1 MAKQHATGV
10 NNRRGKC
17 EIWWMEGKTRRHETL
32 TIPYSP
38 AGIEKAAQ
46 IRARRIK
53 DLLENPHDGRPEG
66 RSPTFGE
73 LAQTRL
79 DILERGKPSARRS
92 VKSRLNNYWMPEF
105 AHWPITQIRYGD
117 VQEMMRGI
125 YRKQLAA
132 KTLREILND
141 GGSVFEL
148 AIKSRWIT
156 DNPCNLI
163 SKEIKKEKREI
174 DPFTAT
180 DMKQLLA
187 ALPENL
193 RIFYLIRYHCGLRP
207 GEVIALRW
215 SDYKDGMFHVHRN
228 RVYGLEGTTKTDTE
242 RMVPVH
248 PAVKKALLDAPRVLH
263 SDHIVSNQ
271 YGKPF
276 TSSNNTG
283 RALVRAMAS
292 TGVRYRDPYN
302 VRHSCACRM
311 LEAGMKPAY
320 CAKILGHSVQTFLTT
335 YARFIDA
342 DADAE
347 QAAIWATIN

>member
-1 MAKQHATGV
+1 MAEIKATGV
-10 NNRRGKC
+10 VNKRGKC
-17 EIWWMEGKTRRHETL
+17 QIRWTEGNKRCYETL
-32 TIPYSP
+32 SLAYTPTN
-38 AGIEKAAQ
+38 IEKAAQ

-53 DLLENPHDGRPEG
+53 DILQNPHDGRPEG

-79 DILERGKPSARRS
+79 DILERGKPSARKS
-92 VKSRLNNYWMPEF
+92 CKSRLNNYWMPEF
-105 AHWPITQIRYGD
+105 ASWPITQIRYGD

-125 YRKQLAA
+125 YRKNLAA
-132 KTLREILND
+132 KTLKEILND

-148 AIKSRWIT
+148 AKKSRWIT
-156 DNPCNLI
+156 DNPCSLI
-163 SKEIKKEKREI
+163 NQEIKKERREI
-174 DPFTAT
+174 DPFTNEE
-180 DMKQLLA
+180 MQLLLK
-187 ALPENL
+187 ALPENI
-193 RIFYLIRYHCGLRP
+193 RIFYLIRYYCGLRP

-215 SDYKDGMFHVHRN
+215 SDFKDSVFHVHRN
-228 RVYGLEGTTKTDTE
+228 RVYGSEGSTKTGTE

-248 PAVKKALLDAPRVLH
+248 PTVKKALLDAPRVLH
-263 SDHIVSNQ
+263 SDHIINNQ
-271 YGKPF
+271 YSKPF

-283 RALVRAMAS
+283 RALVRAMTL

-320 CAKILGHSVQTFLTT
+320 CAKVLGHSVETFLRT

-342 DADAE
+342 DKSAE
-347 QAAIWATIN
+347 QAAIWATI

>member
-32 TIPYSP
+32 TISYSP

-92 VKSRLNNYWMPEF
+92 VKSRLNNYWMPAF
-105 AHWPITQIRYGD
+105 ADWPITQIRYGD

-125 YRKQLAA
+125 YRKQLAS

-148 AIKSRWIT
+148 AIRSRWIT

-174 DPFTAT
+174 DPFTA
-180 DMKQLLA
+180 DEMKQLLA

-215 SDYKDGMFHVHRN
+215 SDYKEGMFHVHRN

-248 PAVKKALLDAPRVLH
+248 PTVKKALLDAPRVLH